1 MQSKPSKVLFLLPY
15 PLGLAPSQRFR
26 VEMLLPLLDG
36 EGIAYTL
43 RPFLSSKTWDVLYK
57 GGSIFSKVLGIIKGY
72 FRRLCTVLIEAPDY
86 EVIFIHREAAPMGPP
101 VFEWYLAKVLKKK
114 IIYDF
119 DDAIWI
125 PNTSAENKLVTI
137 FKASGKIRLICQWS
151 EVISAGNDYLCKFA
165 ADNNT
170 ARVVKMPT
178 VVDTLSRYR
187 SAKKQSSGGVN
198 IGWTGSHSTLKYLDR
213 IVPVLKELRKTTPFD
228 FLVIAD
234 KKPALDINDWTF
246 IPWSAASEIED
257 LQKIDIGLMP
267 LEQDEWAEG
276 KCGFKLI
283 QYLALGIPAIASP
296 VGVNKQIIEEN
307 VNGFLCADDTR
318 WLNALKTLIS
328 DTELRQ
334 RFGEAG
340 RKKIVEEYSIEGNKE
355 KFLSLFQSGLPLV
368 SRSQPVS

>member
-1 MQSKPSKVLFLLPY
+1 MQNSLKVLFLLPY
-15 PLGLAPSQRFR
+15 PLGRAPSQRFR

-36 EGIAYTL
+36 QNIVYSL
-43 RPFLSSKTWDVLYK
+43 RPFISPHTWNVLYK
-57 GGSIFSKVLGIIKGY
+57 GGSVFSKIAGIVEGY
-72 FRRLCTVLIEAPDY
+72 VNRLYTVLLEAPKYDC
-86 EVIFIHREAAPMGPP
+86 IFIHREAAPMGPP
-101 VFEWYLAKVLKKK
+101 VFEWYLAKILKKR

-125 PNTSAENKLVTI
+125 PNTSAENKLITL
-137 FKASGKIRLICQWS
+137 FKATGKVRLICKWS
-151 EVISAGNDYLCKFA
+151 AVISAGNDYLCKFA
-165 ADNNT
+165 ANHSA

-178 VVDTLSRYR
+178 VVDTVKRYTK
-187 SAKKQSSGGVN
+187 AKQHSSERVT

-213 IVPVLKELRKTTPFD
+213 IVPVLAELRKTIEFK
-228 FLVIAD
+228 LIIIAD
-234 KKPALDINDWTF
+234 KKPELDLNNWSF
-246 IPWSAASEIED
+246 IPWNAETEIED

-267 LEQDEWAEG
+267 LEHDEWAEG

-283 QYLALGIPAIASP
+283 QYLALGIPAVASP

-307 VNGFLCADDTR
+307 VNGFLCNDDAQ

-328 DTELRQ
+328 DVELRQ

-355 KFLSLFQSGLPLV
+355 KFLGLFGSSLPTAGRLD
-368 SRSQPVS
+368 